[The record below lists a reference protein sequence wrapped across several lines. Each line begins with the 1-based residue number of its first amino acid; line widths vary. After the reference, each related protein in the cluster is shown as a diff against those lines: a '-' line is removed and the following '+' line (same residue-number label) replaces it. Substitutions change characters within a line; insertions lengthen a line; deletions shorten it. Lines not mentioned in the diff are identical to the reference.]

1 MSLYP
6 CVINDQNQLEFIGAP
21 VPTTAFPAVA
31 PMVSPMLPAPMIPL
45 APMANPLPG
54 KYDIL
59 ENQILPAGEPSPLFW
74 DNGNFVECP
83 STFQLFNGNGERVC
97 PPGYTFVLMD
107 VPVSNIPVT
116 EQEDA
121 PRQSSTPS
129 PALSYGAAPSRSPPS
144 ISREPSVPP
153 ARSERP
159 TAFEERSVNARPVVE
174 EEKPQKNRKFRH
186 RSKQERITQIHEML
200 RIKYTHR
207 GLYAGNDEVLRGFD
221 TVRVHVK
228 TYHALGKI
236 EEALD
241 EVERHER
248 VRIKKIATPFS
259 MKNRFQKKGF
269 IVYLKLHDENMVPYV
284 QDVFALYSE
293 HFNKCDL
300 ALKKEQKI
308 AMQEA
313 ANKALSVPEEKF
325 QQPEDAVYI
334 HGINTFAPPAMA
346 KRSSLQAA

>member
-1 MSLYP
+1 
-6 CVINDQNQLEFIGAP
+6 
-21 VPTTAFPAVA
+21 
-31 PMVSPMLPAPMIPL
+31 MLPAPMIPM
-45 APMANPLPG
+45 APMANPFPG

-83 STFQLFNGNGERVC
+83 STLQHFNGNGERVC

-107 VPVSNIPVT
+107 VPVSDIPVS
-116 EQEDA
+116 EQENA
-121 PRQSSTPS
+121 PRLSSTPS
-129 PALSYGAAPSRSPPS
+129 PALSYGAAPSQSPPS
-144 ISREPSVPP
+144 ISREPSLPP
-153 ARSERP
+153 THLKVP
-159 TAFEERSVNARPVVE
+159 TAFEERSVNARPVA

-200 RIKYTHR
+200 RVKYTQR

-236 EEALD
+236 DEALD

-269 IVYLKLHDENMVPYV
+269 IVYLKLQDESMVPLV

-308 AMQEA
+308 ALQEA
-313 ANKALSVPEEKF
+313 ANKVLSVPEEKF
-325 QQPEDAVYI
+325 SQPDDAVFIPGI
-334 HGINTFAPPAMA
+334 HMGPPPML

>member
-6 CVINDQNQLEFIGAP
+6 CVINDQNQLEFIGGP
-21 VPTTAFPAVA
+21 VPTTAFPAVS
-31 PMVSPMLPAPMIPL
+31 PMVTPMLPAPIIPM
-45 APMANPLPG
+45 APVANPLPG
-54 KYDIL
+54 KYDVL
-59 ENQILPAGEPSPLFW
+59 ENQILPVGQPCPLFW
-74 DNGNFVECP
+74 DNGKFVECP
-83 STFQLFNGNGERVC
+83 PTFQLFNGNGERVC

-107 VPVSNIPVT
+107 VPVSDIPVS
-116 EQEDA
+116 EEESA
-121 PRQSSTPS
+121 PRLSSTPS
-129 PALSYGAAPSRSPPS
+129 PALSYGAAPSQSPPS
-144 ISREPSVPP
+144 ISREPSLPP
-153 ARSERP
+153 SRVKVP
-159 TAFEERSVNARPVVE
+159 TAFEERSVNARPVAE

-200 RIKYTHR
+200 RIKYTQR
-207 GLYAGNDEVLRGFD
+207 GLYAGDDEVLRGFD

-236 EEALD
+236 DEALD

-248 VRIKKIATPFS
+248 VLIKKIATPFS

-269 IVYLKLHDENMVPYV
+269 IVYLKLADESMVPYV

-308 AMQEA
+308 ALQEA
-313 ANKALSVPEEKF
+313 QNKALYVPEEKF
-325 QQPEDAVYI
+325 QQPDDAVFI
-334 HGINTFAPPAMA
+334 PGITFERPAMTQ
-346 KRSSLQAA
+346 RSSLQAA